1 MTRNQS
7 TRYGENTSMTELQLQ
22 AKCCQ
27 WYWNEFRFT
36 SAKLCL
42 HTNMNNSFNR
52 IEGARNK
59 SLGVIPGVSDCEFI
73 DEGCVWFLEFK
84 LPGGKQSPEQIQF
97 QTMVEERGMKYLLIF
112 SFEEFSSFI
121 RKRISLWNTGR

>member
-1 MTRNQS
+1 MEKTMTFK
-7 TRYGENTSMTELQLQ
+7 TELQMQ
-22 AKCCQ
+22 AYCCQ

-59 SLGVIPGVSDCEFI
+59 SLGVIPGVSDTEFV
-73 DEGCVWFLEFK
+73 DFGTVWFLEFK
-84 LPGGKQSPEQIQF
+84 LPGGVQSTEQKEF
-97 QTMVEERGMKYLLIF
+97 QMMVEERGLKYKLLF
-112 SFEEFSSFI
+112 SFEEFKTFI
-121 RKRISLWNTGR
+121 YSRISLWNTGK